1 MRRLDRAVA
10 LVVGLVLAAAAVVTG
25 IEAVL
30 LAAGEP
36 ALWLP
41 RTTWGRDLAGL
52 GWDNAT
58 LQGVAV
64 GVAAAGV
71 VLLVAQVLPRRPL
84 RLLVSSGTRAGT
96 WVSRKGFGR
105 KIVYD
110 VTRLP
115 AVDAAAARISGR
127 RVRVRATLAP
137 GVGEALGAQGVREAT
152 DAVLAQWPL
161 AAPLRVKVTVKATR
175 PRTAVRGNAS

>member
-10 LVVGLVLAAAAVVTG
+10 LIVGLALAAAAVVTG

-30 LAAGEP
+30 LVAGEP
-36 ALWLP
+36 ALLLP
-41 RTTWGRDLAGL
+41 RTTWAHDLAGL
-52 GWDNAT
+52 GWDDTT

-64 GVAAAGV
+64 GVAAAGA
-71 VLLVAQVLPRRPL
+71 VLLAAQVLPRRPV
-84 RLLVSSGTRAGT
+84 RLLASNGTRAGT
-96 WVSRKGFGR
+96 WLSRKGFGR
-105 KIVYD
+105 KIVHD

-115 AVDAAAARISGR
+115 AVDAAGARISGR

-137 GVGEALGAQGVREAT
+137 GVEEASGAQGVHEAA

-161 AAPLRVKVTVKATR
+161 ANPLRLKVTVKATR
-175 PRTAVRGNAS
+175 PRTEVQGDTS